1 MADRKRIKFPGFKI
15 LDGYITRKFLG
26 TYVFAI
32 ALIIVIVVVFD
43 AVEKMDDFITTKAS
57 LKAVALDYY
66 LNFIPY
72 FINYLSGLAIEHFD
86 AKPAL
91 RRFFL
96 LVALIGS
103 LGMLFYFKY
112 ANFVL
117 RSVNALL
124 GTAFAEIQGIGTL
137 PLGISFY
144 TFQTL
149 SYSIDVYRRDVK
161 AERNIVDFGA
171 YVVMFPQLIAG
182 PIVKYRDV
190 SNQLHV
196 YKHRYTLSQIEEGMT
211 LFTFGLAKKVLL
223 ADAVGAL
230 WTDIIGVADSPS
242 TTFVGLANAST
253 PLVWLGIIAYS
264 LQLYFDFSGYSM
276 MGIGMG
282 KMLGFDFPA
291 NFNYPYISASI
302 TEFWR
307 RWHMTLSGWFREYVY
322 IPLGGNRKGLK
333 RQILNLFIVELLT
346 GIWHGANWNFIC
358 WGLYYFVLLAIEK
371 LFLLPHLK
379 KGKVWPHI
387 YTLFLVVVG
396 WAMFVGNDT
405 GVSFGLLFQKLF
417 IPSGGVS
424 PLYFLRNYGVLLA
437 VSVVY
442 TSLFEAAEVDGATSS
457 QVFWQIT
464 LPLLRPILVYVVITS
479 LIGGLQLFDV
489 PQILTNG
496 TGDPMRSTMTLIMF
510 LNKHLYSKN
519 YGMAGALSVVLFII
533 TGILSLV
540 VFKITGND
548 KRKG

>member
-1 MADRKRIKFPGFKI
+1 MVFSTIIFLFRFLPITLALYYLAPAKLKNTVLFLCSLVFYCWGEVRFFP
-15 LDGYITRKFLG
+15 
-26 TYVFAI
+26 VMV
-32 ALIIVIVVVFD
+32 ALI
-43 AVEKMDDFITTKAS
+43 
-57 LKAVALDYY
+57 L
-66 LNFIPY
+66 
-72 FINYLSGLAIEHFD
+72 INYLSGLAIEHFD

-96 LVALIGS
+96 LVALVGS

-161 AERNIVDFGA
+161 AERNIIDFGA

-190 SNQLHV
+190 SDQLHV
-196 YKHRYTLSQIEEGMT
+196 YKHRYNLKQIEEGMT

-264 LQLYFDFSGYSM
+264 LQLYFDFSGYSL

-282 KMLGFDFPA
+282 KMLGFDFPQ

-322 IPLGGNRKGLK
+322 IPLGGSRCSTARCCVNLLITFLVSGLWHGTGLQFAVWGLLHGAYLAVGRLTAPARARLWRASHIPEQSAPARGLK
-333 RQILNLFIVELLT
+333 MLVT
-346 GIWHGANWNFIC
+346 
-358 WGLYYFVLLAIEK
+358 FVLVWFGWVFFRAPTLSGALHLFARMPDSFSLAPPALKNALAMLGFNSGMLIRVGFACALLCAVDFAARRTGFSAWLAGRRKWFQAALCYVLVLAI
-371 LFLLPHLK
+371 LFLAPI
-379 KGKVWPHI
+379 GASPTPI
-387 YTLFLVVVG
+387 Y
-396 WAMFVGNDT
+396 
-405 GVSFGLLFQKLF
+405 FQF
-417 IPSGGVS
+417 
-424 PLYFLRNYGVLLA
+424 
-437 VSVVY
+437 
-442 TSLFEAAEVDGATSS
+442 
-457 QVFWQIT
+457 
-464 LPLLRPILVYVVITS
+464 
-479 LIGGLQLFDV
+479 
-489 PQILTNG
+489 
-496 TGDPMRSTMTLIMF
+496 
-510 LNKHLYSKN
+510 
-519 YGMAGALSVVLFII
+519 
-533 TGILSLV
+533 
-540 VFKITGND
+540 
-548 KRKG
+548 

>member
-1 MADRKRIKFPGFKI
+1 MVFSSLVFLCVFFPLQMLVYYLAKGIEARNTVLILFSLVFYAWGEPFFIVLLLFMCFVDWAVSQGIYKYRGTGKSKAFLVLGCVIDLGLLAFFKYTVFLLTETQSWFGFPSVVPK
-15 LDGYITRKFLG
+15 
-26 TYVFAI
+26 I
-32 ALIIVIVVVFD
+32 ALPI
-43 AVEKMDDFITTKAS
+43 
-57 LKAVALDYY
+57 
-66 LNFIPY
+66 
-72 FINYLSGLAIEHFD
+72 
-86 AKPAL
+86 
-91 RRFFL
+91 
-96 LVALIGS
+96 
-103 LGMLFYFKY
+103 
-112 ANFVL
+112 
-117 RSVNALL
+117 
-124 GTAFAEIQGIGTL
+124 
-137 PLGISFY
+137 GISFY

-161 AERNIVDFGA
+161 AERNIIDFGA

-196 YKHRYTLSQIEEGMT
+196 YRHRYSLQQIEEGMT

-223 ADAVGAL
+223 ADAIGAL

-333 RQILNLFIVELLT
+333 RQIFNLFVVELLT

-358 WGLYYFVLLAIEK
+358 WGLYYFVLLAVEK
-371 LFLLPHLK
+371 LFLLPHLQ
-379 KGKVWPHI
+379 KGRVWPHI

-405 GVSFGLLFQKLF
+405 GVSFGLLFHKLF
-417 IPSGGVS
+417 VPSGGVS
-424 PLYFLRNYGVLLA
+424 PLYFLRNYGVLLVVSILCCTPFIEKIWNLLKKNA
-437 VSVVY
+437 VTRCAAILALLVVS
-442 TSLFEAAEVDGATSS
+442 TA
-457 QVFWQIT
+457 
-464 LPLLRPILVYVVITS
+464 YVVGS
-479 LIGGLQLFDV
+479 
-489 PQILTNG
+489 TNS
-496 TGDPMRSTMTLIMF
+496 PF
-510 LNKHLYSKN
+510 LYFN
-519 YGMAGALSVVLFII
+519 F
-533 TGILSLV
+533 
-540 VFKITGND
+540 
-548 KRKG
+548 

>member
-1 MADRKRIKFPGFKI
+1 MVFSTILFLFRFLPITLALYYLAPAKLKNTVLFLCSLVFYCWGEVRFFPI
-15 LDGYITRKFLG
+15 M
-26 TYVFAI
+26 I
-32 ALIIVIVVVFD
+32 ALI
-43 AVEKMDDFITTKAS
+43 
-57 LKAVALDYY
+57 LL
-66 LNFIPY
+66 
-72 FINYLSGLAIEHFD
+72 NYLCGLGLERFD
-86 AKPAL
+86 GSEPA
-91 RRFFL
+91 RKCFL
-96 LVALIGS
+96 LAGLVGS

-117 RSVNALL
+117 SSANALL
-124 GTAFAEIQGIGTL
+124 GTSFSPIQGISTL

-149 SYSIDVYRRDVK
+149 SYTIDVYRRDVK
-161 AERNIVDFGA
+161 TEHNIIDFGA

-190 SNQLHV
+190 AAQLHV
-196 YKHRYTLSQIEEGMT
+196 THGRYSLKQIEDGMT

-223 ADAVGAL
+223 ADTIGAL
-230 WTDIIGVADSPS
+230 WTDIIGIADSPS

-253 PLVWLGIIAYS
+253 ALVWLGVIAYS

-282 KMLGFDFPA
+282 KMLGFDFPQ
-291 NFNYPYISASI
+291 NF
-302 TEFWR
+302 
-307 RWHMTLSGWFREYVY
+307 
-322 IPLGGNRKGLK
+322 
-333 RQILNLFIVELLT
+333 ELLA

-371 LFLLPHLK
+371 LFLLKYLQ

-437 VSVVY
+437 VSVVCC
-442 TSLFEAAEVDGATSS
+442 TPLIEKLWDVLRRNMVTRCAA
-457 QVFWQIT
+457 ILT
-464 LPLLRPILVYVVITS
+464 LLVISTAYVVGS
-479 LIGGLQLFDV
+479 
-489 PQILTNG
+489 TNS
-496 TGDPMRSTMTLIMF
+496 PF
-510 LNKHLYSKN
+510 LYFN
-519 YGMAGALSVVLFII
+519 F
-533 TGILSLV
+533 
-540 VFKITGND
+540 
-548 KRKG
+548 